1 MYIYKVFQYL
11 CSPVHVRVCVR
22 AVLPHT
28 QQCGGQSGSS
38 ADEDSETLPSIISH
52 TPSPPM
58 PPKPHPQESD
68 TLSTQAQSPEHKPL
82 KIHESVIT
90 DRKCSTET
98 AAEPAES
105 EARVSSASKVFS
117 ERDSDSAEGEKAV
130 ESVGE
135 VEKTEGEGGKVLS
148 DTSSCEEGDVNPS
161 DSDSDFEG
169 FRPIRDL
176 GRMGDKKKEI
186 QIKIRGLEPD
196 KKEQPSLVAATRQ
209 ESDVKTEL
217 EPEATHK
224 TAVDGKSASK
234 TQRGE
239 TEGEERGREGRRERG
254 RGSSRDN
261 RKKKKKHKK
270 HSKRDGR
277 RSHHS
282 SSRSPSRSRSRSGS
296 RSHSRSHSR

>member
-1 MYIYKVFQYL
+1 MFQYL

-22 AVLPHT
+22 AVLPHA

-52 TPSPPM
+52 TPSPV

-68 TLSTQAQSPEHKPL
+68 TLSTQAPSPKHKPL

-90 DRKCSTET
+90 DRKCSAET

-117 ERDSDSAEGEKAV
+117 ERDSDSAEGKKAV

-135 VEKTEGEGGKVLS
+135 VEKTGGEGGKVLS
-148 DTSSCEEGDVNPS
+148 DASSCEEGAS

-169 FRPIRDL
+169 FRPIRDF
-176 GRMGDKKKEI
+176 GRKGDKKKEI

-196 KKEQPSLVAATRQ
+196 KKEQPSSVAATRQ
-209 ESDVKTEL
+209 ESDVKMEL
-217 EPEATHK
+217 EPEATCK

-234 TQRGE
+234 TEGGE
-239 TEGEERGREGRRERG
+239 TEGEERGREGGERRRRERG
-254 RGSSRDN
+254 RESSRDN

-270 HSKRDGR
+270 PSKRDGR

-282 SSRSPSRSRSRSGS
+282 SSRSPSGSRSRSGS
-296 RSHSRSHSR
+296 RLHSRSHSR